1 MSQESSHNE
10 PVTPAAPSKGKRKST
25 RLTNIETYLREMRKD
40 INELRDQN
48 KEVKEGAEKTHTGR
62 KRRLEE

>member
-10 PVTPAAPSKGKRKST
+10 PVTPAAPSKERKKSN
-25 RLTNIETYLREMRKD
+25 RLTNIETYLREMRED

-48 KEVKEGAEKTHTGR
+48 KEVREGAEKTHTER
-62 KRRLEE
+62 